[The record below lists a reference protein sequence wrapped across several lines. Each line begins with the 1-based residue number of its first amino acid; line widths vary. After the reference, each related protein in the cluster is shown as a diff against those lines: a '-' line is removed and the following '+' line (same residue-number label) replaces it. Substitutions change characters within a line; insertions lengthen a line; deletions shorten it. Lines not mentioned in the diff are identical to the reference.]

1 MMMRAFRNPAVARIF
16 AAYPP
21 GVRRRMLTLRAKIF
35 AVARSIDGVGEIE
48 ETLKWGEP
56 AYVTAESKSG
66 STIRID
72 WKPSKPDR
80 YAMYFICTTDLV
92 ETFRTLY
99 PHEFTYEGNRA
110 ITFALDQAIT
120 WDSLAFCIGAALTWQ
135 RERKSQGRDARAAS
149 TGSKRPGTARNARRR
164 RAR

>member
-1 MMMRAFRNPAVARIF
+1 MQPFLNPAVARIF

-21 GVRRRMLTLRAKIF
+21 RARRRMLALRAKIF
-35 AVARSIDGVGEIE
+35 AVARSIDGVGEIA

-92 ETFRTLY
+92 DTFRTLY

-110 ITFALDQAIT
+110 ITFGLDQTIAQ
-120 WDSLAFCIGAALTWQ
+120 DSLAFCIGAALTWR
-135 RERKSQGRDARAAS
+135 RERLSRRNDARAAS
-149 TGSKRPGTARNARRR
+149 SGSKRPGTAHKTGLR